1 MIPSWMCKKNCL
13 GKYKLHSP
21 PPGLWAGAWR
31 HNVCAQSLT
40 LWSPLR
46 SLQSWQYYHPL
57 LFQKTLSFLA
67 RSLCTGGVH
76 VILTS
81 ILHKLHNSW
90 GKGQSPVCFGR
101 VPSKLCHTDLEVRLS
116 HAQQVLGHHCC
127 VGSRGRRC
135 VTWTHIQGFLFYGSL
150 KNRCIGEAAF
160 SLPFPWLW
168 DSCPWGFGVS
178 LSGESLEDVPG
189 LSPLSFMSDPGPVC
203 SHLVGSPGH
212 VPP

>member
-1 MIPSWMCKKNCL
+1 MNTWSFDQFSFTSFLSRRRRTRVTISRKWSSLRWYRRGCARRTVWANTSSILICA
-13 GKYKLHSP
+13 SP

-40 LWSPLR
+40 LWSPPR

-90 GKGQSPVCFGR
+90 GKGQSPV
-101 VPSKLCHTDLEVRLS
+101 SLE
-116 HAQQVLGHHCC
+116 
-127 VGSRGRRC
+127 
-135 VTWTHIQGFLFYGSL
+135 GFLLSCATQIW
-150 KNRCIGEAAF
+150 K
-160 SLPFPWLW
+160 W
-168 DSCPWGFGVS
+168 DCHMRSRFWAI
-178 LSGESLEDVPG
+178 
-189 LSPLSFMSDPGPVC
+189 PV
-203 SHLVGSPGH
+203 V
-212 VPP
+212 